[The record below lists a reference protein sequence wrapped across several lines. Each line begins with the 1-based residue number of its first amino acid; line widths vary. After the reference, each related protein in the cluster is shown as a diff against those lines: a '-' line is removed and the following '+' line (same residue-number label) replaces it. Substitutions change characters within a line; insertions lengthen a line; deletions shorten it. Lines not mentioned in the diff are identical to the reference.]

1 MKEKDIIK
9 FTDSVWDYTPSET
22 SSHISFIKLDK
33 YLIMVDTGMDPS
45 TTKKIREFAE
55 KETGLKFKYVIIT
68 HYHGDHTFGTKVF
81 KDCDIISTRSTKKI
95 LEQEIKENYKGKEIV
110 LPNITFD
117 GQYEIKDEF
126 KTVKIIETHGHTQG
140 SAFVHIPEENVILT
154 GDLLFSDM
162 FPFAGDKTVNPY
174 LWVDAFQKMIDLEPN
189 IVIPGHGHIGSIKN
203 LIEGQ
208 RKISEMIKFI
218 EFSYKQKSTKEEM
231 MNSNQLPEFTKD
243 ANKRWLKM
251 TIEAFYNVIEEK
263 FNLLKE
269 I

>member
-1 MKEKDIIK
+1 MKEKNIIK

-22 SSHISFIKLDK
+22 SSHISFIKMDK
-33 YLIMVDTGMDPS
+33 FLVLVDTGMDPS
-45 TTKKIREFAE
+45 LTKKVREFAE
-55 KETGLKFKYVIIT
+55 SETGLKFKYVIIT

-95 LEQEIKENYKGKEIV
+95 LEQKIKGDYKDKEIV

-140 SAFVHIPEENVILT
+140 SAFVHIPQENVILT
-154 GDLLFSDM
+154 GDLLFADM
-162 FPFAGDKTVNPY
+162 FPFAGDETVNPY
-174 LWVDAFQKMIDLEPN
+174 LWVDAFQKMIDLNPN
-189 IVIPGHGHIGSIKN
+189 IVIPGHGHIGSINN

-208 RKISEMIKFI
+208 KKISEMIKII
-218 EFSYKQKSTKEEM
+218 ETSYKQKLTKEEM
-231 MNSNQLPEFTKD
+231 MNSKQLPDFTKD
-243 ANKRWLKM
+243 ANDRWLKM
-251 TIEAFYNVIEEK
+251 TIEAFYNVVEEK
-263 FNLLKE
+263 YNLLKE